1 MQVNSKLYLNT
12 IGCIKKGDKDMMKSL
27 YEKLNEIRK
36 EMIWEMICKKDIEKR
51 LERLKKV
58 CNDENILNDALEISK
73 HQSTVNL
80 PGASLITAIAAIM
93 LNFITDPETRYA
105 ILIMWIIFIWY
116 MTTFE
121 FPIWTKI
128 YLDLIEL
135 RRERKGEND
144 ILKLDIII
152 SRVDTINT
160 SMNVFEKNVNTK
172 LDAIEQEIKSLK
184 KK

>member
-1 MQVNSKLYLNT
+1 MV
-12 IGCIKKGDKDMMKSL
+12 KSL

-36 EMIWEMICKKDIEKR
+36 EMIWEMICKKDLEKR

-58 CNDENILNDALEISK
+58 CNNENILNDALEIAK

-80 PGASLITAIAAIM
+80 PGASLITAITAIM
-93 LNFITDPETRYA
+93 LNFITDVKTRYG
-105 ILIMWIIFIWY
+105 ILIVWIIFIWI
-116 MTTFE
+116 MTTLE

-128 YLDLIEL
+128 YFDLIEL
-135 RRERKGEND
+135 RREGKGEND

-152 SRVDTINT
+152 SKVDTINT
-160 SMNVFEKNVNTK
+160 SINGFEKNVNTK
-172 LDAIEQEIKSLK
+172 LEAIEQEIKSLK